1 MIMLHFVRNAP
12 FPVSL
17 FSARASA
24 PTCPRARSATSATS
38 WREKVTAGQTA
49 SSKRLFVGSRSHIAP
64 HRRPFHFGR
73 EPLTKKERQNA
84 PTECVV
90 PERLLR
96 TSCRIACGSCFTPR
110 RPRLSLLLSSSVYI
124 GALHGAHPVRRPYNL
139 GLNAAHLKLPATLR
153 DHEGAHKDTV
163 RRGARAS
170 RCAQAAANDE
180 CGAQQQVCTQ
190 ERSEGGH
197 VELREL
203 PIGQGGNCY
212 GDSILKC

>member
-1 MIMLHFVRNAP
+1 MHPFLSLYLVPGHRRRHAP
-12 FPVSL
+12 APAAPPAPPAGERKWHPGRQLLPKL
-17 FSARASA
+17 F
-24 PTCPRARSATSATS
+24 
-38 WREKVTAGQTA
+38 Q
-49 SSKRLFVGSRSHIAP
+49 VGSRITLLPRAA
-64 HRRPFHFGR
+64 PFHFGR

-124 GALHGAHPVRRPYNL
+124 GALHGAHPVRRPHNL
-139 GLNAAHLKLPATLR
+139 GLHAAHLKLPTTLR